1 MKMSRALARVAVIG
15 ACLLVGAGSTALAQG
30 RGGGGPGGG
39 PGGGGPGMGGPGGGM
54 GGPQFPGGGQ
64 GPGGPGMGGPGQG
77 GPGQGGPGQGGP
89 GQGGPGQRGG
99 PAENRAGLQLGPPG
113 RWWDDKAMV
122 KSLKLSSDQ
131 QTHMDA
137 IFEQNRGTLLA
148 RFEAVQQA
156 ETQME
161 ELSRSPSPD
170 EAALFAQIDRV
181 AQARAELEKANTH
194 LLIQLRGEMDA
205 EQIKKLEKSR

>member
-1 MKMSRALARVAVIG
+1 MKSCRALTRVAVIG
-15 ACLLVGAGSTALAQG
+15 VCLMVGAGTSALAQG
-30 RGGGGPGGG
+30 RGGGGPPGGG
-39 PGGGGPGMGGPGGGM
+39 PGGGGPGMGGPGGGGM
-54 GGPQFPGGGQ
+54 GGPQFPNGGQ

-77 GPGQGGPGQGGP
+77 GPPPQQ
-89 GQGGPGQRGG
+89 PGQRGG

-113 RWWDDKAMV
+113 RWWDDKSMV

-156 ETQME
+156 EAQME
-161 ELSRSPSPD
+161 ELSRSPAPD

-194 LLIQLRGEMDA
+194 LLLQLRSEMDA